1 MLCDAGFAL
10 HKHNASSVSI
20 LDWSREIAYYWTCH
34 SNEHWIELVVEMLRA
49 VQPTGGKWKILLVDG
64 KGLRIL
70 NSTCK
75 TMEILEENVT
85 GILH

>member
-1 MLCDAGFAL
+1 
-10 HKHNASSVSI
+10 
-20 LDWSREIAYYWTCH
+20 
-34 SNEHWIELVVEMLRA
+34 MLRA
-49 VQPTGGKWKILLVDG
+49 VQPVGGKWKILLVDG

-85 GILH
+85 GIAGLLYVHIYKGSLLSGINE